1 MADLAP
7 PVAGAQDPAQWSI
20 AQRQM
25 DYVSYSKSM
34 DVIMLELTKKVVQ
47 GDIQPKDAIGT
58 VKMIRGEAEASLAG
72 LTAESATGQQ
82 VIKAAVTTPP
92 ETALAQ
98 VFAQMA
104 SLSNTIELMNARLTA
119 IAPAKA

>member
-1 MADLAP
+1 MTDLAP

-25 DYVSYSKSM
+25 DYVSFSKAL
-34 DVIMLELTKKVVQ
+34 DIQILEMSKKMVQ
-47 GDIQPKDAIGT
+47 GDIQPKDAIAS

-82 VIKAAVTTPP
+82 VVKAAVTTPP
-92 ETALAQ
+92 ETAFQNVL
-98 VFAQMA
+98 AQMA
-104 SLSNTIELMNARLTA
+104 SLANTVEQMNARLA
-119 IAPAKA
+119 SIAPAKA